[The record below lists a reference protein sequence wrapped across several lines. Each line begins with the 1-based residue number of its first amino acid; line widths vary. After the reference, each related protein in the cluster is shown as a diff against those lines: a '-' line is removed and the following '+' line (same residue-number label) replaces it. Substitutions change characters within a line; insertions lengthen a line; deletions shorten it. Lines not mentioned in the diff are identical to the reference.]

1 MMDILDQAGRD
12 VIYTTAQVLRDAD
25 CPGDRLQWQNG
36 SFSLWTAPQSS
47 VTNDCTELHSWRKS
61 TNRAK
66 IIGHLKTL
74 SIWMFLQ

>member
-47 VTNDCTELHSWRKS
+47 VTNDYTELHSWRKT
-61 TNRAK
+61 TN
-66 IIGHLKTL
+66 
-74 SIWMFLQ
+74 